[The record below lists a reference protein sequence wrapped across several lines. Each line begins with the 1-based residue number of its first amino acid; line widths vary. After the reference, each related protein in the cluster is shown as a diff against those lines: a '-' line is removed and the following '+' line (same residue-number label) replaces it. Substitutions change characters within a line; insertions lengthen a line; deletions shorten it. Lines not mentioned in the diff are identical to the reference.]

1 MKSRFALHLPGH
13 PRQNVPMNA
22 THPHCCTPP
31 LRHWPL
37 PVALPGAVLVS
48 NRFDPGQLQPEDFQ
62 RAAIERPPSIQRS
75 VAKRQAE
82 FLAGR
87 LCARAALAHLGTPDW
102 VAAIGADR
110 APAWPAGMCGAITHG
125 QGCAAAVV
133 AHQADYRGLGLD
145 LEGLLSA
152 ERAERL
158 HREILTP
165 AECER
170 LAEHP
175 ADALGLIATLTF
187 SLKESLFKALYPLVG
202 KRFYFEHAH
211 VIDWHADGRARLRLL
226 LDLSEEWRHGAEF
239 EGQFAVDEGRLLSL
253 VWIR

>member
-1 MKSRFALHLPGH
+1 
-13 PRQNVPMNA
+13 MNA
-22 THPHCCTPP
+22 IQPYACTLP

-37 PVALPGAVLVS
+37 PVTLPGAVLAS
-48 NRFDPGQLQPEDFQ
+48 NRFDPGKLHPEDFQ
-62 RAAIERPPSIQRS
+62 RAAIEPPASIQRS

-87 LCARAALAHLGTPDW
+87 LCARAALTHLGIPDW

-110 APAWPAGMCGAITHG
+110 APSWPAGVCGAITHG
-125 QGCAAAVV
+125 QGRAAAVV
-133 AHQADYRGLGLD
+133 ARQTDYRGLGLD
-145 LEGLLSA
+145 LEALLPV

-170 LAEHP
+170 LAQYP
-175 ADALGLIATLTF
+175 ADALSLIATLTF

-202 KRFYFEHAH
+202 ERFYFEHAQ
-211 VIDWHADGRARLRLL
+211 VIAWHADGRARLRLM

-239 EGQFAVDEGRLLSL
+239 DGQFAIEDGRLLSL